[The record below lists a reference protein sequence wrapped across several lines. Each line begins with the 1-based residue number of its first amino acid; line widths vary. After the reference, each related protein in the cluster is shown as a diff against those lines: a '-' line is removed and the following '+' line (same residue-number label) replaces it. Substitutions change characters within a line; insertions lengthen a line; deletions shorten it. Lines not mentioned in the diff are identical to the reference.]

1 MLDIA
6 EELAARGGKR
16 SDTGISAKIW
26 CKIVDDEELDD
37 VLKVDDELPV
47 RPTSLEV
54 EKHLEVLQQLTLL
67 GWEGNQMNKFVENA
81 NTYAQSKTMKPIKQ
95 KIITLNSLERWTWSD
110 FISSKQ

>member
-1 MLDIA
+1 M
-6 EELAARGGKR
+6 
-16 SDTGISAKIW
+16 
-26 CKIVDDEELDD
+26 DD
-37 VLKVDDELPV
+37 VFKVDDELPV

-95 KIITLNSLERWTWSD
+95 KIITLSSLESWTWSA
-110 FISSKQ
+110 ILSVVNSKGYVTN

>member
-1 MLDIA
+1 M
-6 EELAARGGKR
+6 
-16 SDTGISAKIW
+16 
-26 CKIVDDEELDD
+26 DD

-67 GWEGNQMNKFVENA
+67 GWEGNEMKKFVEKA

-95 KIITLNSLERWTWSD
+95 KIITLSSLESWTWSA
-110 FISSKQ
+110 ILSVVNNKGYVTN